1 MGPGVSLARPAPWL
15 PSERRKV
22 GAYLARRALL
32 ALVVLFG
39 VSIVVFVIV
48 RVIPGD
54 PVQLMYPE
62 GMPPELLKRVRGEMG
77 LDDPVYVQY
86 LAFLRQTLQGNLGES
101 YRYHRP
107 VTELVLE
114 RLPATAELTL
124 AALAISL
131 ILGIPMGI
139 VAALKRNSALDNVV
153 MLVGMFGQ
161 SMPTFWLGIMLIIA
175 FAVSLNWFPTSGR
188 EGARY
193 VVLPALTL
201 AGFYVALTARLVRSC
216 MLEVI
221 SQDYVRT
228 ARAKGLSEHGVIIG
242 HALRNALIPVV
253 TVLGMQVGAL
263 LGGAVITESVFAWPG
278 IGFLSITAIW
288 QRDYNIVQAVVLLSA
303 VVFVLLNLLVDV
315 VYAWLDPRIRLTG

>member
-1 MGPGVSLARPAPWL
+1 M
-15 PSERRKV
+15 
-22 GAYLARRALL
+22 GAYLARRVLL

-39 VSIVVFVIV
+39 VSIVVFVII

-62 GMPPELLKRVRGEMG
+62 AMPAELLRQVRAQMG

-86 LAFLRQTLQGNLGES
+86 LVFLRQTLHGNLGES

-131 ILGIPMGI
+131 IFGIPMGI
-139 VAALKRNSALDNVV
+139 VAALKRNSLLDNVV
-153 MLVGMFGQ
+153 MLVVMFGQ

-188 EGARY
+188 EGAQY

-228 ARAKGLSEHGVIIG
+228 ARAKGLSEYGVIIG
-242 HALRNALIPVV
+242 HAFRNALIPVV

-263 LGGAVITESVFAWPG
+263 LGGAVITESVFGWPG

-288 QRDYNIVQAVVLLSA
+288 QRDYNIVQAVVLFSA
-303 VVFVLLNLLVDV
+303 AVFVLLNLTVDV